1 MRARSQESRAKARV
15 LIRRYSTIVLPA
27 STFQVLARIVTR
39 EHQLS
44 PFLPPLLR
52 TVRHRSHDLVIKM
65 PGASVAVLP
74 PQAAST
80 PSSRKASLA
89 PERKYKCQF
98 CNRAFSRSE
107 HRSRH
112 ERSRRYPSQFSR
124 CRDIA
129 PLLRYIPED
138 LVVFS
143 WFSSVSIF
151 KRASVVPPSTLFVH
165 VFFSR
170 LLSFRLLAS
179 SSLPCLIMDS
189 QIFKLS

>member
-39 EHQLS
+39 ESINCRRFCHHYFVLS
-44 PFLPPLLR
+44 D
-52 TVRHRSHDLVIKM
+52 TDHTIW
-65 PGASVAVLP
+65 
-74 PQAAST
+74 
-80 PSSRKASLA
+80 SSRCPAPAS
-89 PERKYKCQF
+89 Q
-98 CNRAFSRSE
+98 S
-107 HRSRH
+107 SRH
-112 ERSRRYPSQFSR
+112 KRPRHLPRGRHLSRQNANTSASSVTEPSVEVSTGV
-124 CRDIA
+124 DTNVHVGTKANSAVAAIS
-129 PLLRYIPED
+129 PPLRYIPED

-151 KRASVVPPSTLFVH
+151 TRASVVLPGTLFVH
-165 VFFSR
+165 VFFPR